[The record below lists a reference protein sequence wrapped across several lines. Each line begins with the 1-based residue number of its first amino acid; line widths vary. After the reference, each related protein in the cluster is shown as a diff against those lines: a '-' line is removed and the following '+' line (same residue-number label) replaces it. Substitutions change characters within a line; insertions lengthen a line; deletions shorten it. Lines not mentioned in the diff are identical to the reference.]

1 MIGGLLYSE
10 CNKSDSESSIS
21 VDSGNL
27 TTASGA
33 SINFEKA
40 QIKDNIYTLNNVEF
54 NTCDASSIW
63 KVTAEDAEYNQ
74 EGSKLKIKDARIEV
88 FNVPIFWTGN
98 IEIGESERI
107 NVPNL
112 GITDS
117 EFDLSYKFITKSDN
131 SKLEIEPIYTNSKFG
146 LSLDYLFSG
155 EKTNSRLQT
164 F

>member
-1 MIGGLLYSE
+1 M
-10 CNKSDSESSIS
+10 
-21 VDSGNL
+21 
-27 TTASGA
+27 
-33 SINFEKA
+33 
-40 QIKDNIYTLNNVEF
+40 
-54 NTCDASSIW
+54 
-63 KVTAEDAEYNQ
+63 
-74 EGSKLKIKDARIEV
+74 
-88 FNVPIFWTGN
+88 PIFWAGN
-98 IEIGESERI
+98 IEIGENENI
-107 NVPNL
+107 NVPNF